1 MKTEELFELGV
12 TPTEGANVGKRYR
25 VLAIHPCEITV
36 ENWDDVTERFI
47 IPHGRYKVWSEP
59 KTVFED
65 RTKMVTLDTLNEAAS
80 KAGLP
85 GSTRLYI
92 REWDRFF
99 GIGSSIGPA
108 NVSVATING
117 EKIIIVE

>member
-1 MKTEELFELGV
+1 MKAEELFELGV

-25 VLAIHPCEITV
+25 VLAIQPREITV
-36 ENWDDVTERFI
+36 ENWDEETERFT
-47 IPHGRYKVWSEP
+47 IPHGRYKVWSAP

-65 RTKMVTLDTLNEAAS
+65 RTRMVTLDTLNEAAQ

-99 GIGSSIGPA
+99 GTGSSIGPA
-108 NVSVATING
+108 NVSVAMINN